1 MVVHWGSN
9 DCGKGSIFPNIAALT
24 CAANFAQPE
33 RLPASLLP
41 NHDLATQHF
50 LQAFLPYAVFFHV
63 HGIRSTTRDFLKYA
77 VLQACGITSIS
88 SMWYYK
94 HAVLQAC
101 SITSTDCRDYKHAVL
116 QACSITSMWYYK
128 HAVLQAQ
135 TVGITSMQYY
145 KHAVLQV
152 PTMGI
157 SSTIITLFK
166 RHTFPYI
173 RTRLWPSSTVGLE
186 MLG

>member
-1 MVVHWGSN
+1 MRPTSHN
-9 DCGKGSIFPNIAALT
+9 
-24 CAANFAQPE
+24 
-33 RLPASLLP
+33 PALLP

-77 VLQACGITSIS
+77 VLQACGITNIS
-88 SMWYYK
+88 SMQYYK

-101 SITSTDCRDYKHAVL
+101 GITSTDCRDYKHAVL

-128 HAVLQAQ
+128 HVVLQAQ

-166 RHTFPYI
+166 RHS
-173 RTRLWPSSTVGLE
+173 RVCSE
-186 MLG
+186 MLACPLSNQMKTSPARMYLFIYLFSCWIRVRWSEFGDWGW